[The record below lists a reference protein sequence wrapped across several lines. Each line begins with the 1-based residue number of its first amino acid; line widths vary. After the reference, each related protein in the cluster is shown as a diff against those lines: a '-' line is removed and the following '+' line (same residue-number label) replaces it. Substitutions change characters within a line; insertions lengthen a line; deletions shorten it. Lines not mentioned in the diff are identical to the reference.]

1 MGEFSFNLIDEPWIP
16 CVMQS
21 GDYKELGL
29 KELLLNAPDISGFDF
44 QNPLEEAALNRM
56 LLALVHRIVD
66 GPKDTTEWKNLYQSE
81 GFNKSNVTAYF
92 EKWHS
97 RFDLFSKEYPFYQ
110 TAKLEII
117 DKNNKVSPV
126 PISSI
131 QTAKASGN
139 TKTLFDHSIDSEV
152 FSLSQEATARALLSA
167 QGYLMGGLNKKTT
180 NHFQYQQSF
189 LHGSMVTGLFCL
201 LIGENLF
208 QTLMLNL
215 LIFNSNEP
223 IPSQPNDCPVWERND
238 RGIDGVTTPKG
249 YLDYLTC
256 KSRHIRLIHE
266 QGDNG
271 ITMVRLLHIAQG
283 ESFQEVRNPFGIIR
297 ENKKG
302 EIYPVQ
308 LETDRMIW
316 RDSSAFFAFGPDV
329 DERPKAFRHVGNA
342 RLKRLVSLPERH
354 RCAVYALANDKA
366 NPLAWRKEILS
377 IPTDLLSEKNL
388 VDCLRMGLSLIEDG
402 ANVLDFAGKSYIREC
417 LPKNSKEAE
426 IRSKAESCGYMTFYW
441 EQMESVFRDFVL
453 KVDQGDSSF
462 QGLIKHIKTT
472 ARKAFKTS
480 IEQRFS
486 SSART
491 YRSWVQAL
499 GLLESGLAKRL
510 QTGGEQK

>member
-1 MGEFSFNLIDEPWIP
+1 MGVFSFNLIDEPWIP
-16 CVMQS
+16 CVMRS
-21 GDYKELGL
+21 GDYKEMGL
-29 KELLLNAPDISGFDF
+29 KELLLKAPDISGFDF
-44 QNPLEEAALNRM
+44 QNPLEEAALYRM

-66 GPKDTTEWKNLYQSE
+66 GPKDMAEWKDLYQSE
-81 GFNKSNVTAYF
+81 GFNRSKVTAYLD
-92 EKWHS
+92 KWHS
-97 RFDLFSKEYPFYQ
+97 RFDLFSEEHPFYQ

-117 DKNNKVSPV
+117 DKDNKISPI

-139 TKTLFDHSIDSEV
+139 TKTLFDHSLDSEV
-152 FSLSQEATARALLSA
+152 LPLSPEVSARGLLSA

-201 LIGENLF
+201 LMGENLF
-208 QTLMLNL
+208 QTLTLNL
-215 LIFNSNEP
+215 LIFNTQEP

-238 RGIDGVTTPKG
+238 RGTDGITTPKG

-256 KSRHIRLIHE
+256 KSRHICLIPE

-271 ITMVRLLHIAQG
+271 FTMVRWLHIAQG
-283 ESFQEVRNPFGIIR
+283 ESFQGVRNPFGIIR

-308 LETDRMIW
+308 LEPDRMIW
-316 RDSSAFFAFGPDV
+316 RDSAAFFAFSPTA

-366 NPLAWRKEILS
+366 NPLTWRKEILS
-377 IPTDLLSEKNL
+377 IPTDLLSEKYL
-388 VDCLRMGLSLIEDG
+388 VDCLRMGLGLIEDG
-402 ANVLDFAGKSYIREC
+402 ANVLDFAGKSHIREC
-417 LPKNSKEAE
+417 LPENSKEAE
-426 IRSKAESCGYMTFYW
+426 IRSKAESCGYMTVYW
-441 EQMESVFRDFVL
+441 DQMESVFRNFVL

-462 QGLIKHIKTT
+462 QELKKHIKTT

-491 YRSWVQAL
+491 YRAWVQAS
-499 GLLESGLAKRL
+499 GLLESGLSKRL